1 MDKMSF
7 RTLYD
12 VQQLL
17 KRFGTFVHV
26 GRRIWDIELMSSEI
40 RRLYEGGLID
50 KQTFIR
56 VQLVLKR
63 EHRLEEKKEEEKDRS
78 K

>member
-1 MDKMSF
+1 MGK
-7 RTLYD
+7 
-12 VQQLL
+12 
-17 KRFGTFVHV
+17 
-26 GRRIWDIELMSSEI
+26 RIWDIELMSSEI

-63 EHRLEEKKEEEKDRS
+63 EHRKEEKKEEEKDRS